1 MKRISITVF
10 ACFLFGSVA
19 FAQVT
24 IAPTNLFLDANSRF
38 GSYMVVN
45 GGNQTQEVSIDFF
58 FAYSSTDNDGNRSA
72 VVDDSL
78 VQQQYSIADYIRAF
92 PQNFTLSPGQ
102 RQMVRL
108 RVTPPNDLND
118 GTYWARIKT
127 KSSPEALPLELQ
139 TSEVV
144 SATVGITVEQVT
156 GLFYKKGDVSTGI
169 EIEGIRSSLND
180 DGSLAVMV
188 DYNRTGNS
196 PFLGSVTLSLFNPAG
211 EEVRRSFIST
221 SMYFDGVYRQDF
233 DLTDLAPGTYRV
245 SALFESQRPDLSS
258 NDLIQM
264 DPVTASETISI
275 R

>member
-1 MKRISITVF
+1 MLV
-10 ACFLFGSVA
+10 FLFGSVA

-127 KSSPEALPLELQ
+127 KSSPEAPPLELQ